1 MEQNNQMP
9 ILAVRDVKANYF
21 LRPDTFKT
29 LGQAERQF
37 MDEVNDQKSMMCK
50 HPQDYGLYLLGW
62 YDEQAGKIES
72 IGQPKEI
79 LSGISCKQSGPTPE
93 QLKLLSN
100 QN

>member
-1 MEQNNQMP
+1 MEQNNAMP
-9 ILAVRDVKANYF
+9 VLAVRDIKAGFF
-21 LRPDTFKT
+21 LRPDTFKS

-37 MDEVNDQKSMMCK
+37 IDEVNDQKSMMCK

-62 YDEQAGKIES
+62 YDEQEGKIES

-79 LSGISCKQSGPTPE
+79 LSGISVKQTAPTSE
-93 QLKLLSN
+93 QLKLLSS